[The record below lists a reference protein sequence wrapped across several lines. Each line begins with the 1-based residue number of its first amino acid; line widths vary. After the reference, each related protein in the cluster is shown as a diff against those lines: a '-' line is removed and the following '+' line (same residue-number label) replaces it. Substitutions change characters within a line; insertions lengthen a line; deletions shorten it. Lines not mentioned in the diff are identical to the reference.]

1 MSSGIYLRVS
11 FVNVCMGLVWEFVY
25 LVSTIELNYSH
36 TSCGLYTLTTFDLV
50 KAKDFYPTFST
61 SGCSGFVLVWLLV
74 MCFMSPEGK
83 KGLLCMSSLYY
94 LSATGNESRAKQDT
108 FSREYVQ

>member
-36 TSCGLYTLTTFDLV
+36 TSCDLYTLTTFDLV

-83 KGLLCMSSLYY
+83 KRASLYVLTV
-94 LSATGNESRAKQDT
+94 LSLCY
-108 FSREYVQ
+108 RERVKGKTRHFF